1 MKKKIQIN
9 CYCKEMPMVLRN
21 LVLAFFIFILSAS
34 TNAGNNEPAENS
46 LTISI
51 EEAILLA
58 MENNRSLVVQ
68 QMDPEIRRTYEAEE
82 RSAFDPVLGADV
94 SPRRTVSDRLSRAGS
109 STESQIVDSINGSV
123 SLDKY
128 FSSGTNLSLEG
139 SMSYTDSSLYSD
151 TFTSNRLGITVTQAL
166 LEGID
171 VRANMARVHQASLDT
186 LISEYEL
193 RGFTE
198 VLLEEVEM
206 KFWDYAL
213 AQKQIEIYTDSLEL
227 AEQQM
232 NEIEE
237 RIKIGTLAE
246 MELAAA
252 QAEVALRRENLINAR
267 SDLSKERLDMLRL
280 LNPSPEINWNMD
292 INLQYQTSI
301 PEIELDNVEQHV
313 QVAMKM
319 RPDLNQ
325 ARLQIRRGD
334 LEIVKTKNGLLP
346 RLDAFITFGKSGYA
360 DTFDQSLRNLDSE
373 SYDVSFGLTFEYP
386 ASNQAARARHTRAM
400 LSRQQMLKSLDNLVQ
415 LVQVDIRSAYIE
427 VTRTREQ
434 ITATAATRN
443 LQEEKLR
450 AETEKFGVGRSTS
463 LLVAQAQRD
472 LVASQ
477 IAEIQATV
485 NYLKALVSLFG
496 LEGSLLQRRGIEA
509 PGNQPVTLDD

>member
-1 MKKKIQIN
+1 
-9 CYCKEMPMVLRN
+9 MVFRKLTF
-21 LVLAFFIFILSAS
+21 AFFILILSAS
-34 TNAGNNEPAENS
+34 AHANNNEPAKNS

-68 QMDPEIRRTYEAEE
+68 QMDPEIRRTYEEEE
-82 RSAFDPVLGADV
+82 RGVFDPVLGAEM

-139 SMSYTDSSLYSD
+139 STSYTDSSLYSD
-151 TFTSNRLGITVTQAL
+151 TFTSNRLGVTVTQAL

-186 LISEYEL
+186 MISEYEL

-267 SDLSKERLDMLRL
+267 SDLSKERLDLLRL
-280 LNPSPEINWNMD
+280 LNPSPEIDWNMD
-292 INLQYQTSI
+292 VNLQYQTSI
-301 PEIELDNVEQHV
+301 PEIEIDDVERHV

-386 ASNQAARARHTRAM
+386 ASNQAARARHTRAL
-400 LSRQQMLKSLDNLVQ
+400 LSRQQMLKSLDNLIQ

-434 ITATAATRN
+434 ITATTATRN

-450 AETEKFGVGRSTS
+450 AETEKFSVGRSTS

-509 PGNQPVTLDD
+509 PGSQPVELDLD